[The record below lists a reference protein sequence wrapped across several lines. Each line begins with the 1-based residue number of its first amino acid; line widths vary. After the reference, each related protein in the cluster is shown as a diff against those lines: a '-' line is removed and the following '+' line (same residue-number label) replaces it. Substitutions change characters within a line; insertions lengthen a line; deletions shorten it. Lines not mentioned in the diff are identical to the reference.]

1 MQYHH
6 LTRSR
11 FDLPSIGSTKFPSL
25 SSISVASMVYHRPF
39 HPSLLQL
46 LSNEKPHGTKIR
58 TSQTQCMS
66 TENWFSDDCHC
77 RMSEVGN
84 ASNLL
89 ICSILHDKIGDNT

>member
-1 MQYHH
+1 MHAVSPSDKISFRFAQYWLHKV
-6 LTRSR
+6 SQ
-11 FDLPSIGSTKFPSL
+11 SL
-25 SSISVASMVYHRPF
+25 VYLRCIHWPF

-66 TENWFSDDCHC
+66 AENWFSDDCHC